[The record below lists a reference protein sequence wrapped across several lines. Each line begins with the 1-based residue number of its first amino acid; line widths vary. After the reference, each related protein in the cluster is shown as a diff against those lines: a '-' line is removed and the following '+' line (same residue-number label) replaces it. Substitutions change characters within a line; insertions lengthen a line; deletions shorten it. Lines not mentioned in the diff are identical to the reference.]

1 MISRPIL
8 SLTWWIFS
16 NDPTVNFYVPETS
29 FRTSLTRCAVV
40 APEFFFFGGG
50 ASRGENVF
58 LRGGGSSAE
67 NGWFWPLIFSLLT
80 GGGGGGAEPP
90 TGGMPHPLDA
100 ATEDVIKAKYILK
113 KIGNQK
119 YFIFIYLF
127 FRRPIIVVTTFWKW
141 HWFISLKR
149 NIILWI
155 R

>member
-16 NDPTVNFYVPETS
+16 NDPTVNFYFPETS

-50 ASRGENVF
+50 ASRGKMCF
-58 LRGGGSSAE
+58 WGRGIQCRKWLILAINIFPSDWGVGG
-67 NGWFWPLIFSLLT
+67 T
-80 GGGGGGAEPP
+80 EPP

-119 YFIFIYLF
+119 YFIFIFLF